1 MSQRPSD
8 RDYRELCQRMRQA
21 LELARQS
28 WGQVEP
34 NPMVGCLLVKDGRV
48 VGQGRHRRFG
58 GPHAEVEALE
68 QSGAEAAGATCVVTL
83 EPCCHRGKTA
93 PCTEALIRAG
103 VSRVVIGCLDPNPQV
118 HGRGVDRLRAA
129 GLDVTVGVLEDE
141 CLRLVAPFAKL
152 IQTGR
157 PWVIAK
163 WAMTLDGHLAS
174 RTGDSKWI
182 SSPESRER
190 VHRLRGGVDAIV
202 VGIETVLADDCR
214 LTARPPGPRTA
225 TRVVLDRRAR
235 LPLESRL
242 VRTAHDVP
250 VLVAVGPE
258 AEPERIGALEAAGCR
273 IWKSTSAD
281 RLEFW
286 EGLQREMG
294 RREWTQILVEGG
306 ARVLGTCFDTQSVDE
321 VHVFVSPKIIGGE
334 QAPSAVG
341 GVGVAGICEAFELVQ
356 PQFTALS
363 GDIYL
368 SGRID
373 RSKHREPEDIHRESI

>member
-1 MSQRPSD
+1 MQ
-8 RDYRELCQRMRQA
+8 QA
-21 LELARQS
+21 LELARRS
-28 WGQVEP
+28 WGLVEP
-34 NPMVGCLLVKDGRV
+34 NPMVGCLLVKEGRV
-48 VGQGRHRRFG
+48 IGQGRHRRFG
-58 GPHAEVEALE
+58 GPHAEIDALKDA
-68 QSGAEAAGATCVVTL
+68 GGNTAGATCVVTL
-83 EPCCHRGKTA
+83 EPCCHCGKTA

-118 HGRGVDRLRAA
+118 HGRGVESLRAA

-141 CLRLVAPFAKL
+141 CQQLVAPFAKL
-152 IQTGR
+152 VQTGR

-182 SSPESRER
+182 SSAESRER
-190 VHRLRGGVDAIV
+190 VHWMRGGVDVIV

-235 LPLESRL
+235 LPLESQL
-242 VRTAHDVP
+242 VRTARDVP

-258 AEPERIGALEAAGCR
+258 AEPERIGALESAGCQ
-273 IWKSTSAD
+273 IWRSDSAD
-281 RLEFW
+281 RLKFW
-286 EGLQREMG
+286 DGLQREMG
-294 RREWTQILVEGG
+294 RREWTQVLVEGG
-306 ARVLGTCFDTQSVDE
+306 ARVLGTCFDAQSVDE

-341 GVGVAGICEAFELVQ
+341 GLGVARICEASELASPKWSV
-356 PQFTALS
+356 LS
-363 GDIYL
+363 GDLYL

-373 RSKHREPEDIHRESI
+373 RSKHRKPEDIHRETI